1 MNIVNRFLNL
11 LCLSGFEHARDHW
24 RSQRETAVILFI
36 LTFWFLYQL
45 LFVLNSFDFI
55 EVQTWAGD
63 PLNALIIV
71 LTSLYMIYH
80 AELGVQVII
89 EDYVSENRGQLILLY
104 SLRFFR
110 ICVVLTTLI
119 SMFFIV
125 FFIYNLFYE
134 HIDIK
139 NDLSLF

>member
-55 EVQTWAGD
+55 EVQTWARD

-89 EDYVSENRGQLILLY
+89 EDYVSESRSQLILLY
-104 SLRFFR
+104 ILRFFR

-125 FFIYNLFYE
+125 FE
-134 HIDIK
+134 
-139 NDLSLF
+139 S

>member
-24 RSQRETAVILFI
+24 RSQRETAVILFV

-55 EVQTWAGD
+55 EVQTWARD

-89 EDYVSENRGQLILLY
+89 EDYISENRGQLILLY

-125 FFIYNLFYE
+125 FE
-134 HIDIK
+134 
-139 NDLSLF
+139 S

>member
-11 LCLSGFEHARDHW
+11 LCLAGFEHARDHW

-45 LFVLNSFDFI
+45 LFVLNSLDFI
-55 EVQTWAGD
+55 DVQTWATD

-89 EDYVSENRGQLILLY
+89 EDYVSEKRSQLNLLY
-104 SLRFFR
+104 ILRFFR
-110 ICVVLTTLI
+110 ICVVVTTLI
-119 SMFFIV
+119 SMFFLV
-125 FFIYNLFYE
+125 YE
-134 HIDIK
+134 
-139 NDLSLF
+139 N

>member
-1 MNIVNRFLNL
+1 MKIVNRFLNL

-55 EVQTWAGD
+55 EVQTWGRD

-104 SLRFFR
+104 ILRFFR
-110 ICVVLTTLI
+110 VCVVLTTLI

-125 FFIYNLFYE
+125 FE
-134 HIDIK
+134 
-139 NDLSLF
+139 S

>member
-55 EVQTWAGD
+55 EVQAWARD

-125 FFIYNLFYE
+125 FE
-134 HIDIK
+134 
-139 NDLSLF
+139 S

>member
-45 LFVLNSFDFI
+45 LFILNSFDFI
-55 EVQTWAGD
+55 EVQTWARD

-104 SLRFFR
+104 ILRFFR
-110 ICVVLTTLI
+110 VCVVLTTLI

-125 FFIYNLFYE
+125 FE
-134 HIDIK
+134 
-139 NDLSLF
+139 S

>member
-55 EVQTWAGD
+55 EVQTWARD

-89 EDYVSENRGQLILLY
+89 EDYVSENRSQLILLY
-104 SLRFFR
+104 ILRFFR

-125 FFIYNLFYE
+125 FE
-134 HIDIK
+134 
-139 NDLSLF
+139 S

>member
-11 LCLSGFEHARDHW
+11 LCLSGFEQARGHW

-36 LTFWFLYQL
+36 LTIWFLYQL

-55 EVQTWAGD
+55 EVQTWARD

-89 EDYVSENRGQLILLY
+89 EDYVSEKRSQLILLY
-104 SLRFFR
+104 TLRFFR
-110 ICVVLTTLI
+110 ICVVLTTSV

-125 FFIYNLFYE
+125 F
-134 HIDIK
+134 
-139 NDLSLF
+139 

>member
-45 LFVLNSFDFI
+45 LFVLNSLDFI
-55 EVQTWAGD
+55 EVQTWARD

-110 ICVVLTTLI
+110 ICVVLTSFI

-125 FFIYNLFYE
+125 YGR
-134 HIDIK
+134 
-139 NDLSLF
+139 

>member
-55 EVQTWAGD
+55 EVQTWARD

-104 SLRFFR
+104 ILRFFR
-110 ICVVLTTLI
+110 VCVVLTTLI

-125 FFIYNLFYE
+125 FE
-134 HIDIK
+134 
-139 NDLSLF
+139 S

>member
-24 RSQRETAVILFI
+24 RSQRETAVILFV

-55 EVQTWAGD
+55 EVQTWARD

-125 FFIYNLFYE
+125 FE
-134 HIDIK
+134 
-139 NDLSLF
+139 S

>member
-24 RSQRETAVILFI
+24 RSQRETAVILLI
-36 LTFWFLYQL
+36 LTVWFLYQL
-45 LFVLNSFDFI
+45 LFVLNSLDFI
-55 EVQTWAGD
+55 EVQTWARD

-89 EDYVSENRGQLILLY
+89 EDYVSEKRSQLILLY
-104 SLRFFR
+104 TLRFFR
-110 ICVVLTTLI
+110 ICVILTTFV

-125 FFIYNLFYE
+125 FE
-134 HIDIK
+134 
-139 NDLSLF
+139 S

>member
-1 MNIVNRFLNL
+1 MKIVNRFLNL

-55 EVQTWAGD
+55 EVQTWARD

-89 EDYVSENRGQLILLY
+89 EDYISENRGQLILLY

-125 FFIYNLFYE
+125 FE
-134 HIDIK
+134 
-139 NDLSLF
+139 S

>member
-55 EVQTWAGD
+55 EVQTWARD

-125 FFIYNLFYE
+125 FE
-134 HIDIK
+134 
-139 NDLSLF
+139 S

>member
-55 EVQTWAGD
+55 EVQTWARD

-125 FFIYNLFYE
+125 YE
-134 HIDIK
+134 R
-139 NDLSLF
+139 

>member
-45 LFVLNSFDFI
+45 LFVLNSLDFI
-55 EVQTWAGD
+55 EVQTWARD

-89 EDYVSENRGQLILLY
+89 EDYVSEKRSQLNLLY
-104 SLRFFR
+104 ILRFFR
-110 ICVVLTTLI
+110 ICVVVTTLI
-119 SMFFIV
+119 SMFFLV
-125 FFIYNLFYE
+125 YE
-134 HIDIK
+134 
-139 NDLSLF
+139 N

>member
-45 LFVLNSFDFI
+45 LFILNSFDFI
-55 EVQTWAGD
+55 EVQTWARD

-125 FFIYNLFYE
+125 FE
-134 HIDIK
+134 
-139 NDLSLF
+139 S

>member
-1 MNIVNRFLNL
+1 MKIVNRFLNL

-45 LFVLNSFDFI
+45 LFVLYSFDFI
-55 EVQTWAGD
+55 EVQTWARD

-125 FFIYNLFYE
+125 FE
-134 HIDIK
+134 
-139 NDLSLF
+139 S

>member
-55 EVQTWAGD
+55 EVQTWARD

-89 EDYVSENRGQLILLY
+89 EDYISENRGQLILLY

-125 FFIYNLFYE
+125 FE
-134 HIDIK
+134 
-139 NDLSLF
+139 S

>member
-1 MNIVNRFLNL
+1 MKIVNRFLNL

-36 LTFWFLYQL
+36 LTIWFLYQL

-55 EVQTWAGD
+55 EVQTWARD

-125 FFIYNLFYE
+125 FE
-134 HIDIK
+134 
-139 NDLSLF
+139 S

>member
-55 EVQTWAGD
+55 EVQTWARD

-89 EDYVSENRGQLILLY
+89 EDYVSEKRSQLNLLY
-104 SLRFFR
+104 ILRFFR
-110 ICVVLTTLI
+110 ICVVITTLI
-119 SMFFIV
+119 SMFFLV
-125 FFIYNLFYE
+125 YE
-134 HIDIK
+134 
-139 NDLSLF
+139 S

>member
-45 LFVLNSFDFI
+45 LFVLNSLDFI
-55 EVQTWAGD
+55 EVQAWARD
-63 PLNALIIV
+63 PLNALIII

-89 EDYVSENRGQLILLY
+89 EDYVSEKRSQLNLLY
-104 SLRFFR
+104 ILRFFR
-110 ICVVLTTLI
+110 ICVVVTTII
-119 SMFFIV
+119 SMFFLV
-125 FFIYNLFYE
+125 YE
-134 HIDIK
+134 
-139 NDLSLF
+139 S

>member
-55 EVQTWAGD
+55 EVQTWARD

-89 EDYVSENRGQLILLY
+89 EDYVSEKRSQLILLY
-104 SLRFFR
+104 TLRFFR
-110 ICVVLTTLI
+110 ICVVLTTFV
-119 SMFFIV
+119 SMFCIV
-125 FFIYNLFYE
+125 F
-134 HIDIK
+134 K
-139 NDLSLF
+139 S

>member
-36 LTFWFLYQL
+36 LIFWFLYQL
-45 LFVLNSFDFI
+45 LFVLNSLDFI
-55 EVQTWAGD
+55 EVQTWATD

-89 EDYVSENRGQLILLY
+89 EDYVSEKRSQLNLLY
-104 SLRFFR
+104 ILRFFR
-110 ICVVLTTLI
+110 ICVVVTTLI
-119 SMFFIV
+119 SMFFLV
-125 FFIYNLFYE
+125 YE
-134 HIDIK
+134 
-139 NDLSLF
+139 N

>member
-45 LFVLNSFDFI
+45 LFVLNSLDFI
-55 EVQTWAGD
+55 EVQTWAKD

-89 EDYVSENRGQLILLY
+89 EDYVSEKRSQLNLLY
-104 SLRFFR
+104 ILRFFR
-110 ICVVLTTLI
+110 ICVVVTTLI
-119 SMFFIV
+119 SMFFLV
-125 FFIYNLFYE
+125 YE
-134 HIDIK
+134 
-139 NDLSLF
+139 N

>member
-1 MNIVNRFLNL
+1 MKIVNRFLNL

-45 LFVLNSFDFI
+45 LFVLNSLDFI
-55 EVQTWAGD
+55 EVQTWAKD

-89 EDYVSENRGQLILLY
+89 EDYVSEKRSQLNLLY
-104 SLRFFR
+104 ILRFFR
-110 ICVVLTTLI
+110 ICVVVTTLI
-119 SMFFIV
+119 SMFFIC
-125 FFIYNLFYE
+125 YE
-134 HIDIK
+134 
-139 NDLSLF
+139 S

>member
-55 EVQTWAGD
+55 EVQTWARD

-89 EDYVSENRGQLILLY
+89 EDYVSEKRSQLILLY
-104 SLRFFR
+104 TLRFFR
-110 ICVVLTTLI
+110 ICVVLTTFV
-119 SMFFIV
+119 SMFYIV
-125 FFIYNLFYE
+125 F
-134 HIDIK
+134 K
-139 NDLSLF
+139 S

>member
-11 LCLSGFEHARDHW
+11 LCLSGFEHARGHW

-55 EVQTWAGD
+55 EVQTWARD

-89 EDYVSENRGQLILLY
+89 EDYVSENRAQLILLY
-104 SLRFFR
+104 ILRFFR

-125 FFIYNLFYE
+125 FE
-134 HIDIK
+134 
-139 NDLSLF
+139 S